1 MTGFR
6 YREVV
11 MIHYTIYIIDDEQS
25 IRDGITMTLE
35 TDYHVRSFAKAEPAM
50 DALQED
56 PPDLIQLDVGL
67 P

>member
-1 MTGFR
+1 MTGSR

-11 MIHYTIYIIDDEQS
+11 MIHYTIYIIDDEKS

-50 DALQED
+50 DVDRCQ
-56 PPDLIQLDVGL
+56 
-67 P
+67 